1 MTKLCPGSDGEP
13 LPASTLVF
21 RIGKG
26 VHLNSQALEKREV
39 LEIFF
44 KPSSEDEESPGQRLS
59 IWAEDLT
66 LPDQAWDFTGRNPA
80 KTVVACLNVS
90 DIRSI
95 RPPDEFK
102 PLEVEWEQAL
112 LPDGSR
118 NAKPGAEGH
127 CGISG
132 LLQGGDGKRD
142 KERRKEL
149 RSRLVDKA
157 DISPVPVPHDIPEEY
172 LRVAAYFIHEN
183 GEMPEGT
190 CEMHW
195 IGAVRQLRRAQVK
208 EHEESGYPSTESLDS

>member
-21 RIGKG
+21 RIGKR
-26 VHLNSQALEKREV
+26 VHLNSQALARREV

-66 LPDQAWDFTGRNPA
+66 LPDQAWDFTGRDPA
-80 KTVVACLNVS
+80 KTVVACLSVAA
-90 DIRSI
+90 IRSI
-95 RPPDEFK
+95 EPPDQFE

-132 LLQGGDGKRD
+132 LLQGGKRD
-142 KERRKEL
+142 KLRRKEL
-149 RSRLVDKA
+149 RSRLADKA
-157 DISPVPVPHDIPEEY
+157 YVSPVPVPHDIPEEH

-183 GEMPEGT
+183 SKMPEGT
-190 CEMHW
+190 SEMHW
-195 IGAVRQLRRAQVK
+195 IRAVRQLRRARVK
-208 EHEESGYPSTESLDS
+208 EHKESGYPGTESLNS